1 MNLFSNYKNNDNFP
15 FILPCEDGYSI
26 NWNDNLNGYDIKI
39 PNGELFYAEDFFDK
53 KTSDRSVEYFLE
65 NNYNDAKTINWRD
78 FDKEKLESIKF
89 KNILWQHD
97 KINMYGK
104 EIYVPRYSAWY
115 ADENKSYTYSGTTF
129 KPKKWNKGLLYIKE
143 RIENT
148 LNLSFNSVLMNWYR
162 DGEDWMGWHADDEKE
177 LGTNPIIASVNFG
190 EERDFLIKSNETNEK
205 ITIPLKHGTLLI
217 MSGKLQHHWKHSVP
231 KRKKRKNARFNL
243 TFRTIID

>member
-15 FILPCEDGYSI
+15 FILPSKDGYSI

-65 NNYNDAKTINWRD
+65 NNSNDAKTINWRD

-115 ADENKSYTYSGTTF
+115 ADENKSYTYSGITF
-129 KPKKWNKGLLYIKE
+129 QPKKWNKGLLYIKE

>member
-115 ADENKSYTYSGTTF
+115 ADENKSYTYSGITF
-129 KPKKWNKGLLYIKE
+129 QPKKWNKGLLYIKE

-190 EERDFLIKSNETNEK
+190 EE
-205 ITIPLKHGTLLI
+205 
-217 MSGKLQHHWKHSVP
+217 
-231 KRKKRKNARFNL
+231 
-243 TFRTIID
+243 

>member
-1 MNLFSNYKNNDNFP
+1 
-15 FILPCEDGYSI
+15 
-26 NWNDNLNGYDIKI
+26 
-39 PNGELFYAEDFFDK
+39 
-53 KTSDRSVEYFLE
+53 
-65 NNYNDAKTINWRD
+65 
-78 FDKEKLESIKF
+78 
-89 KNILWQHD
+89 
-97 KINMYGK
+97 MYGK

>member
-15 FILPCEDGYSI
+15 FILPSEDGYSI

-129 KPKKWNKGLLYIKE
+129 KPKKWNKGLLYITE

>member
-65 NNYNDAKTINWRD
+65 NNSNDAKTINWRD

-115 ADENKSYTYSGTTF
+115 ADENKSYTYSGITF
-129 KPKKWNKGLLYIKE
+129 QPKKWNKGLLYIKE

-148 LNLSFNSVLMNWYR
+148 LNLSFNSVLMNWYI
-162 DGEDWMGWHADDEKE
+162 DAEVWMGWHANDEKE